1 MIKKLIKASL
11 QSSNGQAIL
20 IMPSGDTDITAEEFK
35 CLQDSFVRCISCFEP
50 QTPEDN
56 SVVCKRCLSRL
67 HPDDLFLDIT
77 KDYGL
82 H

>member
-1 MIKKLIKASL
+1 MLDKL
-11 QSSNGQAIL
+11 QAIEDKYL
-20 IMPSGDTDITAEEFK
+20 DLEAKISDPDIIAEEFK
-35 CLQDSFVRCISCFEP
+35 LLEDSFVRCISCFEP

-67 HPDDLFLDIT
+67 HQDDPFLDLARE
-77 KDYGL
+77 YGL